1 MVDFTSMAHES
12 PSPKAARKSNS
23 EKGAAPGSS
32 SSSPASNRHYDGT
45 TSSGRRPMIDSY
57 RPQREPHRA
66 SPSLGPRPFDNSDRP
81 ALDSYRSPSS
91 RMGGYGPSKRKTQD
105 SPSRASDSEP
115 SRKKQYTGRETRE
128 TSPPPD
134 RVPRY
139 SPSSP
144 TAPRSRHAEDVR
156 YHNKAYADAARGR
169 RASEPSLA
177 DTHHRQE
184 RRSFRPRT
192 PSPTRVTERSFLPER
207 RRAHDDGTASPQQPR
222 RFSDYHH
229 SSPHERSP
237 PRLPL
242 RRPFPSSEPEAAA
255 SSSNSPAAHSDP
267 VRRRSGTGAN
277 PKHLSASECTSGRFI
292 WVKRLPGANPA
303 AAAAAS
309 GQGWRCHP
317 GVVVDED
324 GEHHA
329 YVATTTSWK
338 DFRGLHNKF
347 SGVAHGD
354 RRLEF
359 ERSFCLVANAAVSA
373 KRLASNPEHILV
385 VRIEGAEVFEQ
396 ETYIDGRAV
405 RRVRKDELCKY
416 IKKGTTEEAFVTP
429 ESMVELK
436 EHFRYLARVGNSV
449 WDINDV
455 RDLEAWARFDAAK
468 ERRKRQQRMEE
479 KEEGEISDQE
489 RR

>member
-1 MVDFTSMAHES
+1 MVDSTSMAHES
-12 PSPKAARKSNS
+12 PSPKSARKSNT
-23 EKGAAPGSS
+23 EKGAALGFS
-32 SSSPASNRHYDGT
+32 SSSPASNRHNDGS

-91 RMGGYGPSKRKTQD
+91 RMGGHGPSKRKKQD
-105 SPSRASDSEP
+105 SPSRVSDSEP
-115 SRKKQYTGRETRE
+115 SRKKHYTGRETRE
-128 TSPPPD
+128 TSPLPD
-134 RVPRY
+134 RVLRY

-144 TAPRSRHAEDVR
+144 TAPRTTHAEDVR
-156 YHNKAYADAARGR
+156 YHNEAYADAARGR
-169 RASEPSLA
+169 RTSEPSLA
-177 DTHHRQE
+177 DTYHRHGL
-184 RRSFRPRT
+184 RSFRSRT
-192 PSPTRVTERSFLPER
+192 PPPTRVTERSFPPER
-207 RRAHDDGTASPQQPR
+207 RRAYDDGTASPQQPR
-222 RFSDYHH
+222 RFSDYRYF
-229 SSPHERSP
+229 SSPRKLP
-237 PRLPL
+237 PPL
-242 RRPFPSSEPEAAA
+242 HRPSLSSEPDAA
-255 SSSNSPAAHSDP
+255 SSANSPAASDP
-267 VRRRSGTGAN
+267 VRRGSGSN
-277 PKHLSASECTSGRFI
+277 PKHLSPSECTSGRFI

-303 AAAAAS
+303 AAAAS
-309 GQGWRCHP
+309 IGQGWRCHP
-317 GVVVDED
+317 GVIVDED

-354 RRLEF
+354 RRLQF

-455 RDLEAWARFDAAK
+455 RDLDAWARFDAAK
-468 ERRKRQQRMEE
+468 ERRKRQQRKEEEE
-479 KEEGEISDQE
+479 KEDGEISDRE

>member
-1 MVDFTSMAHES
+1 MAHEP
-12 PSPKAARKSNS
+12 PSPKSARKSNT
-23 EKGAAPGSS
+23 ENGAPPSSS
-32 SSSPASNRHYDGT
+32 SSSPAPSRHHDGS

-66 SPSLGPRPFDNSDRP
+66 SPSLGPRPFDNSERP

-91 RMGGYGPSKRKTQD
+91 RMGGYGPSQRKTQD

-128 TSPPPD
+128 TSPLPD
-134 RVPRY
+134 RLPRY

-144 TAPRSRHAEDVR
+144 TASRSRHAQDVH
-156 YHNKAYADAARGR
+156 YHNDAYADAARGR

-177 DTHHRQE
+177 DTYRRHGL
-184 RRSFRPRT
+184 RSFRPRT
-192 PSPTRVTERSFLPER
+192 PSPTRVTERSLLPER
-207 RRAHDDGTASPQQPR
+207 RRAYDDGTASPQQPR
-222 RFSDYHH
+222 RFSHHYH
-229 SSPHERSP
+229 SSPRKRSP
-237 PRLPL
+237 PP
-242 RRPFPSSEPEAAA
+242 RRPFSPSDPEP
-255 SSSNSPAAHSDP
+255 SSNSPAAHSDP
-267 VRRRSGTGAN
+267 VVRRGSGSAVAN
-277 PKHLSASECTSGRFI
+277 PKHLSPSECTSGRFI

-303 AAAAAS
+303 AAAAS
-309 GQGWRCHP
+309 IGQGWRCHP
-317 GVVVDED
+317 GVIVDED

-373 KRLASNPEHILV
+373 KRLASNPEHIPV

-416 IKKGTTEEAFVTP
+416 IKKGTTEEAFVTA
-429 ESMVELK
+429 ESMEEMK

-449 WDINDV
+449 WDIHDV

-468 ERRKRQQRMEE
+468 ERRKKKQQRKEE
-479 KEEGEISDQE
+479 KEEGEISDRE